1 MRRIALAAL
10 ADLAAL
16 VALTAIAALTPRALG
31 RDAKPAVTASAH
43 PRVVETGAATKITGR
58 VSGGGRAHV
67 VLDERRF
74 PFTGSFAAIS
84 RQRTTRRGAFSFIAH
99 PKRAARYRV
108 ELARGSGAAS
118 RTLHVYVEPRLTDR
132 HCNLCGIP
140 SASRGRHVLRYRFK
154 LHYPVAAYRRE
165 ASKRVR
171 FYYGQRNGGGAPPHR
186 LRLVRTFPQRSLGHH
201 STLVAARHPV
211 RFPRVYR
218 FAFAAC
224 LPTSERLDGV
234 GLPGKPGSHHCGAP
248 SIIFRQSRHWL
259 G

>member
-1 MRRIALAAL
+1 MRRAGLALLLAGAAGLPAAL
-10 ADLAAL
+10 A
-16 VALTAIAALTPRALG
+16 VASDRTAKSP
-31 RDAKPAVTASAH
+31 VSASAH
-43 PRVVETGAATKITGR
+43 PRIVETGAAARIAGR
-58 VSGGGRAHV
+58 VRGGGREHV

-74 PFTGSFAAIS
+74 PFTSPFAAIA

-99 PKRAARYRV
+99 PKRAVRYRI
-108 ELARGSGAAS
+108 ELARSSGAAS
-118 RTLHVYVEPRLTDR
+118 PTLHVYVEPRLTDR

-154 LHYPVAAYRRE
+154 LHYPVAAYQRE
-165 ASKRVR
+165 AAKRVR
-171 FYYGQRNGGGAPPHR
+171 FYYGQRNRSGSPPRR
-186 LRLVRTFPQRSLGHH
+186 LRLVRTFPQRPLGHH
-201 STLVAARHPV
+201 TTAVTARHEV

-234 GLPGKPGSHHCGAP
+234 GVPGKPGSHRCGAP
-248 SIIFRQSRHWL
+248 SITFRESRHWL

>member
-1 MRRIALAAL
+1 MRRAGLALLLAGAAGLPAAL
-10 ADLAAL
+10 A
-16 VALTAIAALTPRALG
+16 VASDRTAKSP
-31 RDAKPAVTASAH
+31 VTATAR
-43 PRVVETGAATKITGR
+43 PRVVETGAATRIAGR
-58 VSGGGRAHV
+58 VRGGSRAHV

-74 PFTGSFAAIS
+74 PFTSPFAAIA

-108 ELARGSGAAS
+108 ELVRGSGAAS
-118 RTLHVYVEPRLTDR
+118 RTLHVYTEPRLTGR

-154 LHYPVAAYRRE
+154 LHYPVGAYRRE
-165 ASKRVR
+165 AAKRVR
-171 FYYGQRNGGGAPPHR
+171 FYYGQRNGSGSPPR
-186 LRLVRTFPQRSLGHH
+186 LLRLVRTFPQRPLGHH
-201 STLVAARHPV
+201 TTAVIARHGV

-224 LPTSERLDGV
+224 LPSSERLDGV
-234 GLPGKPGSHHCGAP
+234 GLPGEPGSHHCGAP
-248 SIIFRQSRHWL
+248 SITFRQSRHWL